1 MGFFAALGSILA
13 TADGIA
19 WAFLALAPTLFFL
32 TFLLD
37 GYIGQ
42 EGEVHPV
49 ANGGFIVSVGAS
61 LFALWALL
69 GSFLLA
75 HGLTV
80 APGIA
85 ARRYAAV
92 VAGRGGR
99 GVEGGGHGGR
109 SLRHRSQR

>member
-1 MGFFAALGSILA
+1 MGFFAALGNILA

-19 WAFLALAPTLFFL
+19 WTFLALAPTLFFL

-49 ANGGFIVSVGAS
+49 ADGGFIASVGTS

-80 APGIA
+80 AHGIA
-85 ARRYAAV
+85 ALLYAAV
-92 VAGRGGR
+92 FVTLVRLVIKGGSL
-99 GVEGGGHGGR
+99 VGR

>member
-49 ANGGFIVSVGAS
+49 ANGGFIVSVGALPLRAWRAS
-61 LFALWALL
+61 RSSSPT
-69 GSFLLA
+69 GS
-75 HGLTV
+75 
-80 APGIA
+80 
-85 ARRYAAV
+85 
-92 VAGRGGR
+92 
-99 GVEGGGHGGR
+99 R
-109 SLRHRSQR
+109 SRTASPPSSTRPCSPSWCAW

>member
-1 MGFFAALGSILA
+1 MGFFAALGSILT

-49 ANGGFIVSVGAS
+49 ATGGFIASVGAS

-80 APGIA
+80 AHGIA
-85 ARRYAAV
+85 ALLYAAV
-92 VAGRGGR
+92 FAVLVRLVIKGGSL
-99 GVEGGGHGGR
+99 VGR
-109 SLRHRSQR
+109 SLRQRSQR

>member
-80 APGIA
+80 AHGIA
-85 ARRYAAV
+85 VLLYAAV
-92 VAGRGGR
+92 FVVLVRLVIKGGSL
-99 GVEGGGHGGR
+99 VGR
-109 SLRHRSQR
+109 SLRQRSQR